1 MEMEKLN
8 SYAICELDNG
18 SFVIQ
23 TTEYDGINDDT
34 PDRLR
39 DALGET
45 EFVTYPQ
52 AVVVLAKYLLSQ
64 IA

>member
-1 MEMEKLN
+1 MEKLN

-18 SFVIQ
+18 SFIIQ

-34 PDRLR
+34 PTRLHG
-39 DALGET
+39 ALGET
-45 EFVTYPQ
+45 EFVTYSQ

>member
-1 MEMEKLN
+1 MEKIN

-18 SFVIQ
+18 GFVIQ
-23 TTEYDGINDDT
+23 ATEYDGINDDA
-34 PDRLR
+34 PSRLFGS
-39 DALGET
+39 LGET
-45 EFVTYPQ
+45 EFATYSQ